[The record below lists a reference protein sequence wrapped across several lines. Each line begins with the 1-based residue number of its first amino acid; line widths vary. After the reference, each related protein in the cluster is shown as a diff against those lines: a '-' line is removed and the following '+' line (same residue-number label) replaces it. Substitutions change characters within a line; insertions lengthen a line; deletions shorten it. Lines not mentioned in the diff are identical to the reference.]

1 MADSLNRRRRELLQ
15 VMLSVGGI
23 VGGVV
28 SSLRSSSQVLQ
39 VLIFF
44 VFASVVLYSTLLAQA
59 RRSGLRYEIV
69 VVVVAIS
76 FSLLF
81 AEVIIDVVGSVI
93 QGLVTLVVGT
103 VVITLGLL
111 KDWERSDTMQGG
123 TQDGINK

>member
-28 SSLRSSSQVLQ
+28 SGLRSSSQVLQ

-44 VFASVVLYSTLLAQA
+44 VFASVVLYSTLLAEV
-59 RRSGLRYEIV
+59 RRSGLRYELV

-81 AEVIIDVVGSVI
+81 AEVVVDVIGSVI
-93 QGLVTLVVGT
+93 QGFVTLVLGT

-111 KDWERSDTMQGG
+111 KDWEKSDAMQGG
-123 TQDGINK
+123 KDERINQ

>member
-1 MADSLNRRRRELLQ
+1 MMADSLNRRRRELLQ

-44 VFASVVLYSTLLAQA
+44 VFASVVLYSTLLAEA
-59 RRSGLRYEIV
+59 RRSGLRYDFV

-93 QGLVTLVVGT
+93 QGIVTLGIGT
-103 VVITLGLL
+103 VVITVGLL
-111 KDWERSDTMQGG
+111 KDWEKSDAM
-123 TQDGINK
+123 